1 MSKNLVF
8 SFEDMGLKSDKATRD
23 LVKYFHRAGASIVQ
37 GDAIPAI
44 KRTAGVSYREMV
56 LTFAD
61 SQAVI
66 MRIKQSGDI
75 YQVLLNGKVIPI
87 ANQDDHVKAIAE
99 IVQSMETG
107 RTKFQKQLAAAQ
119 VKPPAGIRT
128 AAPKMEA
135 VLTEKRDALR
145 TAIATAKEEAA
156 KLRAEAV
163 PA

>member
-1 MSKNLVF
+1 M
-8 SFEDMGLKSDKATRD
+8 
-23 LVKYFHRAGASIVQ
+23 
-37 GDAIPAI
+37 
-44 KRTAGVSYREMV
+44 
-56 LTFAD
+56 
-61 SQAVI
+61 
-66 MRIKQSGDI
+66 
-75 YQVLLNGKVIPI
+75 LLNGKVIPI

-135 VLTEKRDALR
+135 VLTEKRDALK

-156 KLRAEAV
+156 KLRAEAA